1 MVSAYSEII
10 EILYFI
16 KQRGSAKLEFQIS
29 ERKLGREEEAP
40 VREAAS
46 IIYAPYARHQ
56 KYIIISRFELEGSEQ
71 LNSPVLFN
79 QTLSLES
86 DFLKHSMFFSKN
98 HFNVF

>member
-1 MVSAYSEII
+1 
-10 EILYFI
+10 
-16 KQRGSAKLEFQIS
+16 
-29 ERKLGREEEAP
+29 

-79 QTLSLES
+79 QTLSLEP
-86 DFLKHSMFFSKN
+86 DFLKDNMFFFEEEFQRGLFTCFRKGAL
-98 HFNVF
+98 NVLIIE

>member
-1 MVSAYSEII
+1 
-10 EILYFI
+10 
-16 KQRGSAKLEFQIS
+16 
-29 ERKLGREEEAP
+29 

-79 QTLSLES
+79 QTLSLEP
-86 DFLKHSMFFSKN
+86 DFLKDNMFFSKYN
-98 HFNVF
+98 YNGFYSRVLEKEF